1 MERSF
6 TRRSL
11 LGALAC
17 TGLSVAI
24 PPTVRAQGPWPS
36 KPITLIVPFAA
47 GVSPDVVGRILSD
60 RLGQALGPPFVVDNR
75 AGASGIIG
83 AEAAAKAPADGY
95 TLFLTVESIVGV
107 LPHVYSKVRYQP
119 FRDFVPVTQVAF
131 GPYYLVTA
139 PDQPFHTVAD
149 MLAYAKT
156 KPDALTYGSLGVGS
170 GAHMRMV
177 MLGSMTGVSMLHVP
191 YKGSPLLDVISG
203 RVAVAFE
210 PATTAIPLVKSGKL
224 RALAVSSAKRQ
235 PALPEVPAV
244 AETVPNFSNDG
255 WMALVAPAGTPQP
268 IVERLNVEAVKVLKS
283 ADVRSRIADLGLEA
297 VGGTAAECAAL
308 MKAEYEKWGKIARQY
323 DIRAE

>member
-1 MERSF
+1 METLF

-17 TGLSVAI
+17 TGLSAVA
-24 PPTVRAQGPWPS
+24 PGVTAQGSWPT

-47 GVSPDVVGRILSD
+47 GVSPDVVGRILAE
-60 RLGQALGPPFVVDNR
+60 RLGQALGQPFVVDNR

-107 LPHVYSKVRYQP
+107 LPHIYSKVRYEP
-119 FRDFVPVTQVAF
+119 FRDFTPVTQVAI

-139 PDQPFHTVAD
+139 PDQRFQTVSD
-149 MLAYAKT
+149 VLAYAKA
-156 KPDALTYGSLGVGS
+156 KPEALTYGSLGVGS

-177 MLGSMTGVSMLHVP
+177 MLSSMTGASLLHVP
-191 YKGSPLLDVISG
+191 YKSSPLADVMS
-203 RVAVAFE
+203 RQVDLAFE
-210 PATTAIPLVKSGKL
+210 PATTAIPLVRSGRL

-235 PALPEVPAV
+235 PALPDVPTV

-255 WMALVAPAGTPQP
+255 WMALAVPAGTPQP
-268 IVERLNVEAVKVLKS
+268 IIDRLNAEAVKVLKS
-283 ADVRSRIADLGLEA
+283 NDVRSRIADLGLQA
-297 VGGTAAECAAL
+297 VGGTAAECASL
-308 MKAEYEKWGKIARQY
+308 MRSEYEKWGKIARQY